1 MTIPNP
7 PPFHQRA
14 ATVTADEAADA
25 LAAARIAMH
34 RGRSAA
40 VGQALR
46 APLVYWGVAWVAG
59 YAAAQFLPGWLA
71 YLVWFGFTV
80 GWLVS
85 RRVWKMSRDRR
96 HVVVS
101 GWEAKIGRAWW
112 IILLGGVAMPLIV
125 EPVPTVALY
134 LLFGALWG
142 IAYMLYAVVAE
153 DRAFGFLGASVV
165 VLAVIFRLFVPDLA
179 LLLYGLAAGGITIT
193 FGVARMRR
201 QW

>member
-1 MTIPNP
+1 MTLSDPSP
-7 PPFHQRA
+7 LHQRA
-14 ATVTADEAADA
+14 AAVTAGEAADA
-25 LAAARIAMH
+25 LAAARVAMR

-40 VGQALR
+40 VGQSLR

-71 YLVWFGFTV
+71 YLVWFGFTIS
-80 GWLVS
+80 WLAA
-85 RRVWKMSRDRR
+85 RRVWNGSRDQR

-101 GWEAKIGRAWW
+101 GWEVQMGRAWW
-112 IILLGGVAMPLIV
+112 IVVLGSVAMPLIV

-142 IAYMLYAVVAE
+142 IVYMLYAVVAE
-153 DRAFGFLGASVV
+153 DGALGVLGASVV
-165 VLAVIFRLFVPDLA
+165 ILAVILRLFVADLA
-179 LLLYGLAAGGITIT
+179 LLLYGVSAGGITII

-201 QW
+201 RW